1 MQLQSGIDPTNVK
14 MPLKLSQMKP
24 LHAREIVDLYKYYL
38 KNRKEMKI
46 KRLNSPEVPKA
57 IEICL

>member
-24 LHAREIVDLYKYYL
+24 LYAREIVDLCKYYL

-46 KRLNSPEVPKA
+46 KRLNSPEIPKA